1 MKEQDFVLEVKDL
14 KTTFKVGRRQV
25 HAVNGVTF
33 SLERGKTLC
42 IVGASGCGKSVTA
55 HSIMQLLPPNGI
67 LENGSV
73 TYYPQSGE
81 KGKIIS
87 NFSRTGREI
96 RAIRGKDIAMIF
108 QDPMSTLNPVY
119 TIGSQI
125 MESLSSHEKIDKA
138 EAKARI
144 IKLLSDLGI
153 PTPEKRY
160 DQYPHEFSGGMK
172 QRVMIAIAMI
182 CKPNILIA
190 DEPTT
195 ALDVTIQA
203 QILDLMQKMQR
214 EHGTS
219 IILITHN
226 MGIVAEVADSV
237 AVMYM
242 GRVVE
247 YGTLEQIFTNPLH
260 PYTKALMQSVPV
272 LGMDKTQELET
283 IEGNT
288 PDAST
293 DFGGCEFSDRCECA
307 VAACKNHFPVDTIMD
322 DGHRVRCLLFE
333 EVRVGGK

>member
-42 IVGASGCGKSVTA
+42 IVGESGCGKSVTA

-73 TYYPQSGE
+73 TYYPQSGK

-182 CKPNILIA
+182 CNPNILIA

-260 PYTKALMQSVPV
+260 PYTKALMRSVPV

>member
-1 MKEQDFVLEVKDL
+1 MVLEIKDL
-14 KTTFKVGRRQV
+14 KIQYKTDLETVY
-25 HAVNGVTF
+25 AVNGI
-33 SLERGKTLC
+33 SLEMEKGETVGLVGETGAGKTT
-42 IVGASGCGKSVTA
+42 TA
-55 HSIMQLLPPNGI
+55 LGVMGLLPERTARITEGSI
-67 LENGSV
+67 LFEGQELTRLSDRE
-73 TYYPQSGE
+73 YE
-81 KGKIIS
+81 K
-87 NFSRTGREI
+87 
-96 RAIRGKDIAMIF
+96 IRGNKISMIF